1 MTPAARDFFSR
12 RRPNSFDRGTIMQVS
27 VENVGKLERKL
38 TVRIPADDYE
48 SRVRARLAEVGRSV
62 RLKGFRPGKI
72 PPKVIEQ
79 RFGSQV
85 RGEAISDL
93 IRTTFQ
99 EAVGQQ
105 NLRPAMAP
113 EISTSG
119 EPADGQIEY
128 TATFEVLP
136 EVGAI
141 DVARL
146 AIVKPLAEVADA
158 DVDAMIETLRQ
169 QRRSW
174 TPVERPAQTG
184 DMVLFEYSAQAG
196 DVRHPAEGAD
206 RSGTILG
213 SGAMTAELEQHLT
226 GHAAGEQWSFDMT
239 FPAGFRVA
247 DLAGKAAR
255 VEVRISRVQEA
266 RLPDVDDAFI
276 AMFGIQEG
284 GMEKFR
290 ADVRA
295 NLERELKGVLTARL
309 KADVVQKLVDAYPE
323 LDLPQR
329 MVQNEA
335 RALAEQAQAQAQQQ
349 GQATVAAVPESFEAI
364 ARRRVAAGVLVG
376 EIARQNG
383 VRLDNR
389 RVAETLASIASTY
402 EEPQQ
407 VIELYQRD
415 PNLMSGLQNRVLEDQ
430 VADWIAEHAQTTEQ
444 RLSFNEAM
452 RPNG

>member
-1 MTPAARDFFSR
+1 
-12 RRPNSFDRGTIMQVS
+12 MQVS
-27 VENVGKLERKL
+27 VENVGKLERRL
-38 TVRIPADDYE
+38 TVRIPAGDYE
-48 SRVRARLAEVGRSV
+48 SQVKARLAEVARNV

-85 RGEAISDL
+85 RGEAISEL

-113 EISTSG
+113 EINTTG

-136 EVGAI
+136 DVGQV
-141 DVARL
+141 DVGKL
-146 AIVKPLAEVADA
+146 AIVRPVAQVADV

-169 QRRSW
+169 QRRAW
-174 TPVERPAQTG
+174 TPVERAAQAG
-184 DMVLFEYSAQAG
+184 DMILFEYSAQAG

-213 SGAMTAELEQHLT
+213 SGAMTAELEQQLV
-226 GHAAGEQWSFDMT
+226 GHASGEQLAFDMT
-239 FPAGFRVA
+239 FPANFRVTA
-247 DLAGKAAR
+247 LAGQPAR
-255 VEVRISRVQEA
+255 VDVRISRVQES

-276 AMFGIQEG
+276 AQFGIQEG
-284 GMEKFR
+284 GMDKFR

-295 NLERELKGVLTARL
+295 NLERELKGVLTSRL
-309 KADVVQKLVDAYPE
+309 KADVVQKLVDAYPALE
-323 LDLPQR
+323 LPQR
-329 MVQNEA
+329 MVDNEA
-335 RALAEQAQAQAQQQ
+335 RSLAEQAKAQAAQH
-349 GQATVAAVPESFEAI
+349 GQATVASVPDSFLGM

-389 RVAETLASIASTY
+389 RVAEALASIASTY

-407 VIELYQRD
+407 VVELYQRD
-415 PNLMSGLQNRVLEDQ
+415 PNLMSSLQNRVLEDQ

-444 RLSFNEAM
+444 QLTFTEAM

>member
-1 MTPAARDFFSR
+1 
-12 RRPNSFDRGTIMQVS
+12 MQVS
-27 VENVGKLERKL
+27 VENVGKLERRL
-38 TVRIPADDYE
+38 TVRIPAGDYE
-48 SRVRARLAEVGRSV
+48 SQVKARLAEVARNV

-85 RGEAISDL
+85 RGEAISEL

-113 EISTSG
+113 EINTTG

-136 EVGAI
+136 DVGQV
-141 DVARL
+141 DVGKL
-146 AIVKPLAEVADA
+146 AIVRPVAQVADV

-169 QRRSW
+169 QRRAW
-174 TPVERPAQTG
+174 TPVERAAQAG
-184 DMVLFEYSAQAG
+184 DMILFEYSAQAG

-213 SGAMTAELEQHLT
+213 SGAMTAELEQQLV
-226 GHAAGEQWSFDMT
+226 GHASGEQLAFDMT
-239 FPAGFRVA
+239 VPANFRVTA
-247 DLAGKAAR
+247 LAGQPAR
-255 VEVRISRVQEA
+255 VDVRISRVQES

-276 AMFGIQEG
+276 AQFGIQEG
-284 GMEKFR
+284 GMDKFR

-295 NLERELKGVLTARL
+295 NLERELKGVLTSRL
-309 KADVVQKLVDAYPE
+309 KADVVQKLVDAYPALE
-323 LDLPQR
+323 LPQR
-329 MVQNEA
+329 MVDNEA
-335 RALAEQAQAQAQQQ
+335 RSLAEQAKAQAAQQ
-349 GQATVAAVPESFEAI
+349 GQATVASVPDSFLGM

-389 RVAETLASIASTY
+389 RVAEALASIASTY

-407 VIELYQRD
+407 VVELYQRD
-415 PNLMSGLQNRVLEDQ
+415 PNLMSSLQNRVLEDQ

-444 RLSFNEAM
+444 QLTFTEAM

>member
-1 MTPAARDFFSR
+1 
-12 RRPNSFDRGTIMQVS
+12 MQVS

-38 TVRIPADDYE
+38 TVRIPAGDYE
-48 SRVRARLAEVGRSV
+48 TQVKARLAEVGRSV

-85 RGEAISDL
+85 RDEAISEL
-93 IRTTFQ
+93 IRTSFQ

-113 EISTSG
+113 QIDTTG
-119 EPADGQIEY
+119 QPADGQIEY

-136 EVGAI
+136 DVGAV

-146 AIVKPLAEVADA
+146 AISKPVAQVSDV

-169 QRRSW
+169 QRRGW
-174 TPVERPAQTG
+174 APVERPAQAG

-196 DVRHPAEGAD
+196 DARHPGEGAD

-213 SGAMTAELEQHLT
+213 SAAMTAELEQQLS
-226 GHAAGEQWSFDMT
+226 GHAAGERLAFDMT
-239 FPAGFRVA
+239 FPETFRVTT
-247 DLAGKAAR
+247 LAGKAAR
-255 VEVRISRVQEA
+255 VEVGISRVQEP
-266 RLPDVDDAFI
+266 RLPEVDDAFI
-276 AMFGIQEG
+276 AQFGIQEG
-284 GMEKFR
+284 GMDKFR

-295 NLERELKGVLTARL
+295 NLERELKGVLNSRL
-309 KADVVQKLVDAYPE
+309 KSDVVQKLVDAYPE
-323 LDLPQR
+323 LELPER

-335 RALAEQAQAQAQQQ
+335 RALAEQAQAQAAQQ
-349 GQATVAAVPESFEAI
+349 GQVTVAALPEPYVAL

-383 VRLDNR
+383 LRLDNR
-389 RVAETLASIASTY
+389 RVAEALATIASTY

-407 VIELYQRD
+407 VVELYQRD
-415 PNLMSGLQNRVLEDQ
+415 PNLMSSLQNRVLEDQ

-444 RLSFNEAM
+444 YLTFNEAM

>member
-1 MTPAARDFFSR
+1 
-12 RRPNSFDRGTIMQVS
+12 MQVS

-38 TVRIPADDYE
+38 TVRIPAGDYE
-48 SRVRARLAEVGRSV
+48 SQVKARLAQVARSV

-85 RGEAISDL
+85 RGEAISEL

-113 EISTSG
+113 EINTTG

-136 EVGAI
+136 DVGQV
-141 DVARL
+141 DVGKL
-146 AIVKPLAEVADA
+146 AISRPVAQVSDV

-169 QRRSW
+169 QRRAW
-174 TPVERPAQTG
+174 APVERAAQPG

-196 DVRHPAEGAD
+196 DVRHPGEGTD

-213 SGAMTAELEQHLT
+213 SGAMTAELEQQIA
-226 GHAAGEQWSFDMT
+226 GRAAGEQLSFGMT
-239 FPAGFRVA
+239 FPANFRVTA
-247 DLAGKAAR
+247 IAGQAAQ
-255 VEVRISRVQEA
+255 VDVRISRVQEP

-276 AMFGIQEG
+276 AMFGIQDG
-284 GMEKFR
+284 GMDKFR

-295 NLERELKGVLTARL
+295 NLDRELKGVLTSRL
-309 KADVVQKLVDAYPE
+309 KADVVQKLVDAYPDLE
-323 LDLPQR
+323 LPAR
-329 MVQNEA
+329 MVANEA
-335 RALAEQAQAQAQQQ
+335 RALAEQAQEQSKQQ
-349 GQATVAAVPESFEAI
+349 GQVTVAALPESFEHL

-389 RVAETLASIASTY
+389 RVAEALASIASTY

-407 VIELYQRD
+407 VVELYQRD
-415 PNLMSGLQNRVLEDQ
+415 PNLMSSLQNRVLEDQ

-444 RLSFNEAM
+444 YLTFNDAM

>member
-1 MTPAARDFFSR
+1 
-12 RRPNSFDRGTIMQVS
+12 MQVS
-27 VENVGKLERKL
+27 IENVGKLERKL
-38 TVRIPADDYE
+38 TVRIPAGDYE
-48 SRVRARLAEVGRSV
+48 SQVKARLAEVARSV

-72 PPKVIEQ
+72 PAKVIEQ

-85 RGEAISDL
+85 RGEAISEL

-113 EISTSG
+113 EITTSG
-119 EPADGQIEY
+119 QPAEGQIEY

-136 EVGAI
+136 DVGPV
-141 DVARL
+141 DVAKL
-146 AIVKPLAEVADA
+146 AISKPMADVSDV

-169 QRRSW
+169 QRRTW
-174 TPVERPAQTG
+174 HPVERPIQNG
-184 DMVLFEYSAQAG
+184 DMALFEYSAQAG
-196 DVRHPAEGAD
+196 GVRHPAEGTD
-206 RSGTILG
+206 RSGTIVG
-213 SGAMTAELEQHLT
+213 SGAMTAELEQQLIGRSVGAPFT
-226 GHAAGEQWSFDMT
+226 FDMT
-239 FPAGFRVA
+239 FPANFRVA
-247 DLAGKAAR
+247 ALAGNPAT
-255 VEVRISRVQEA
+255 VEVRVSRVQES
-266 RLPDVDDAFI
+266 RLPEVDDEFI
-276 AMFGIQEG
+276 TMFGIKDG
-284 GMEKFR
+284 GMDKFR

-295 NLERELKGVLTARL
+295 NLERELKGVLLGRL
-309 KADVVQKLVDAYPE
+309 KNDVVQKLVDAYPD

-329 MVQNEA
+329 LVDSEA
-335 RALAEQAQAQAQQQ
+335 KALAEQARAQAEQQ
-349 GQATVAAVPESFEAI
+349 GQVTVAAVPESYLAM

-383 VRLDNR
+383 IRLDNR
-389 RVAETLASIASTY
+389 RVAESLASIASTY

-407 VIELYQRD
+407 VVELYQRD

-444 RLSFNEAM
+444 YLTFNEAM

>member
-1 MTPAARDFFSR
+1 LNTSWAVSA
-12 RRPNSFDRGTIMQVS
+12 DRQIGFRGATMQVS
-27 VENVGKLERKL
+27 VENVGKLERRL
-38 TVRIPADDYE
+38 TVRIPAGDYE
-48 SRVRARLAEVGRSV
+48 SQVKARLAEVARNV

-85 RGEAISDL
+85 RGEAISEL

-113 EISTSG
+113 EINTTG

-136 EVGAI
+136 DVGQV
-141 DVARL
+141 DVGKL
-146 AIVKPLAEVADA
+146 AIVRPVAQVADV

-169 QRRSW
+169 QRRAW
-174 TPVERPAQTG
+174 TPVERAAQAG
-184 DMVLFEYSAQAG
+184 DMILFEYSAQAG

-213 SGAMTAELEQHLT
+213 SGAMTAELEQQLV
-226 GHAAGEQWSFDMT
+226 GHASGEQLAFDMT
-239 FPAGFRVA
+239 FPANFRVTA
-247 DLAGKAAR
+247 LAGQPAR
-255 VEVRISRVQEA
+255 VDVRISRVQES

-276 AMFGIQEG
+276 AQFGIQEG
-284 GMEKFR
+284 GMDKFR

-295 NLERELKGVLTARL
+295 NLERELKGVLTSRL
-309 KADVVQKLVDAYPE
+309 KADVVQKLVDAYPALE
-323 LDLPQR
+323 LPQR
-329 MVQNEA
+329 MVDNEA
-335 RALAEQAQAQAQQQ
+335 RSLAEQAKAQAAQQ
-349 GQATVAAVPESFEAI
+349 GQATVASVPDSFLGM

-389 RVAETLASIASTY
+389 RVAEALASIASTY

-407 VIELYQRD
+407 VVELYQRD
-415 PNLMSGLQNRVLEDQ
+415 PNLMSSLQNRVLEDQ

-444 RLSFNEAM
+444 QLTFTEAM

>member
-1 MTPAARDFFSR
+1 
-12 RRPNSFDRGTIMQVS
+12 MQVS
-27 VENVGKLERKL
+27 VENVGKLERRL
-38 TVRIPADDYE
+38 TVRIPAGDYE
-48 SRVRARLAEVGRSV
+48 SQVKARLAEVARNV

-85 RGEAISDL
+85 RGEAISEL

-113 EISTSG
+113 EINTTG

-136 EVGAI
+136 DVGQV
-141 DVARL
+141 DVGKL
-146 AIVKPLAEVADA
+146 AIVRPVAQVADV

-169 QRRSW
+169 QRRAW
-174 TPVERPAQTG
+174 TPVERAAQAG
-184 DMVLFEYSAQAG
+184 DMILFEYSAQAG

-213 SGAMTAELEQHLT
+213 SGAMTAELEQQLV
-226 GHAAGEQWSFDMT
+226 GHASGEQLAFDMT
-239 FPAGFRVA
+239 FPANFRVTA
-247 DLAGKAAR
+247 LAGQPSR
-255 VEVRISRVQEA
+255 VDVRISRVQES

-276 AMFGIQEG
+276 AQFGIQEG
-284 GMEKFR
+284 GMDKFR

-295 NLERELKGVLTARL
+295 NLERELKGVLTSRL
-309 KADVVQKLVDAYPE
+309 KADVVQKLVDAYPALE
-323 LDLPQR
+323 LPQR
-329 MVQNEA
+329 MVDNEA
-335 RALAEQAQAQAQQQ
+335 RSLAEQAKAQAAQQ
-349 GQATVAAVPESFEAI
+349 GQATVASVPDSFLGM

-389 RVAETLASIASTY
+389 RVAEALASIASTY

-407 VIELYQRD
+407 VVELYQRD
-415 PNLMSGLQNRVLEDQ
+415 PNLMSSLQNRVLEDQ

-444 RLSFNEAM
+444 QLTFTEAM

>member
-1 MTPAARDFFSR
+1 
-12 RRPNSFDRGTIMQVS
+12 MQVS

-38 TVRIPADDYE
+38 TVRIPAGDYE
-48 SRVRARLAEVGRSV
+48 SQVKARLAEVARNV

-85 RGEAISDL
+85 RGEAISEL
-93 IRTTFQ
+93 IRTSFQ

-113 EISTSG
+113 EINTTG

-136 EVGAI
+136 DVGQV
-141 DVARL
+141 DVAKL
-146 AIVKPLAEVADA
+146 AISRPVAQVADG

-169 QRRSW
+169 QRRAW
-174 TPVERPAQTG
+174 TPVERAAQTG
-184 DMVLFEYSAQAG
+184 DMILFEYTAQAG

-213 SGAMTAELEQHLT
+213 SGAMTAELEQQLV
-226 GHAAGEQWSFDMT
+226 GHALGEQLTFEMT
-239 FPAGFRVA
+239 FPANFRVTA
-247 DLAGKAAR
+247 LAGQPAH
-255 VEVRISRVQEA
+255 VDVRISRIQES
-266 RLPDVDDAFI
+266 RLPEVDAAFI
-276 AMFGIQEG
+276 AMFGIQDG
-284 GMEKFR
+284 GMDKFR

-295 NLERELKGVLTARL
+295 NLERELKGVLTQRL
-309 KADVVQKLVDAYPE
+309 KGDVVQKLVDAYPGLE
-323 LDLPQR
+323 LPQR
-329 MVQNEA
+329 MVDNEA
-335 RALAEQAQAQAQQQ
+335 RALAEQAKAQAAQQ
-349 GQATVAAVPESFEAI
+349 GQVTVATLPDSFLI
-364 ARRRVAAGVLVG
+364 MARRRVAAGVLVG

-389 RVAETLASIASTY
+389 RVAEALASIASTY

-407 VIELYQRD
+407 VVELYQRD
-415 PNLMSGLQNRVLEDQ
+415 PNLMSSLQNRVLEDQ

-444 RLSFNEAM
+444 QLTFNEAM

>member
-1 MTPAARDFFSR
+1 
-12 RRPNSFDRGTIMQVS
+12 MQVS

-38 TVRIPADDYE
+38 TVRIPAGDYE
-48 SRVRARLAEVGRSV
+48 SQVKTRLAEVARSV

-72 PPKVIEQ
+72 PAKVIEQ

-85 RGEAISDL
+85 RGEAISEL

-113 EISTSG
+113 EISTTG
-119 EPADGQIEY
+119 EPTEGQIEY

-136 EVGAI
+136 DVGSV
-141 DVARL
+141 DVAKL
-146 AIVKPLAEVADA
+146 SISKPTAAVADV

-174 TPVERPAQTG
+174 SPVERPAQLG
-184 DMVLFEYSAQAG
+184 DMALFEYSAQTASG
-196 DVRHPAEGAD
+196 RHPVEGID
-206 RSGTILG
+206 RSGTIIG
-213 SGAMTAELEQHLT
+213 SGAMTNELEQQLV
-226 GHAAGEQWSFDMT
+226 GRSAGEQASFDVT
-239 FPAGFRVA
+239 FPAGFRIPS
-247 DLAGKAAR
+247 LAGQPAR
-255 VEVRISRVQEA
+255 VEVKLSRVQEPK
-266 RLPDVDDAFI
+266 LPDVDDAFI

-284 GMEKFR
+284 GMDKFR

-295 NLERELKGVLTARL
+295 NLERELKGVLQGRL
-309 KADVVQKLVDAYPE
+309 KGDVVQKLVDAYPE
-323 LDLPQR
+323 LELPQR
-329 MVQNEA
+329 MVENEA
-335 RALAEQAQAQAQQQ
+335 KSLAEQARAQAEQQ
-349 GQATVAAVPESFEAI
+349 GQTNIATVPEAYRDI

-383 VRLDNR
+383 IRLDNR
-389 RVAETLASIASTY
+389 RVAEALASIASTY

-407 VIELYQRD
+407 VVELYQRD
-415 PNLMSGLQNRVLEDQ
+415 PNLMNSLQNRVLEDQ

-444 RLSFNEAM
+444 HLTFNEAM

>member
-1 MTPAARDFFSR
+1 
-12 RRPNSFDRGTIMQVS
+12 MQVS

-38 TVRIPADDYE
+38 TVRIPAGDYE
-48 SRVRARLAEVGRSV
+48 SQVKARLAEVARSV
-62 RLKGFRPGKI
+62 RLKGFRPGKV
-72 PPKVIEQ
+72 PAKVIEQ

-85 RGEAISDL
+85 RGEAISEL
-93 IRTTFQ
+93 IRSTFQ

-113 EISTSG
+113 EINTTG

-136 EVGAI
+136 DVGTV
-141 DVARL
+141 DVAKL
-146 AIVKPLAEVADA
+146 AISKPVAQVS
-158 DVDAMIETLRQ
+158 DVDIDAMIETLRQ

-174 TPVERPAQTG
+174 SPIERPAQPG
-184 DMVLFEYSAQAG
+184 DMVLFEYSAQTA
-196 DVRHPAEGAD
+196 DARHPAEGAD

-213 SGAMTAELEQHLT
+213 SAAMTADLEQQVA
-226 GHAAGEQWSFDMT
+226 GHAVGEQLAFDMT
-239 FPAGFRVA
+239 FPGNFRVA
-247 DLAGKAAR
+247 MLAGKPAR
-255 VEVRISRVQEA
+255 VELRISRVQES
-266 RLPDVDDAFI
+266 RLPEVDDAFI
-276 AMFGIQEG
+276 AMFGIPDG
-284 GMEKFR
+284 GMDKFR

-295 NLERELKGVLTARL
+295 NLDRELKGVLTSRL

-323 LDLPQR
+323 LELPER

-335 RALAEQAQAQAQQQ
+335 RALAEQAQAQAKQQ
-349 GQATVAAVPESFEAI
+349 GQSLVSAAPESFEAA

-389 RVAETLASIASTY
+389 RVAEALASIASTY

-407 VIELYQRD
+407 VVELYQRD
-415 PNLMSGLQNRVLEDQ
+415 PNLMSSLQNRVLEDQ
-430 VADWIAEHAQTTEQ
+430 VADWIADHAQTTEQ
-444 RLSFNEAM
+444 YLTFNEAM

>member
-1 MTPAARDFFSR
+1 
-12 RRPNSFDRGTIMQVS
+12 MQVS
-27 VENVGKLERKL
+27 IENVGKLERKL
-38 TVRIPADDYE
+38 TVRIPAGDYE
-48 SRVRARLAEVGRSV
+48 SQVRARLAEVGRSV

-85 RGEAISDL
+85 RGEAISEL

-136 EVGAI
+136 DVGAV
-141 DVARL
+141 DVGRL
-146 AIVKPLAEVADA
+146 AIVKPIAQVADV

-169 QRRSW
+169 QRRAWS
-174 TPVERPAQTG
+174 PVERAAQPG
-184 DMVLFEYSAQAG
+184 DMVLFEYSAQADG
-196 DVRHPAEGAD
+196 TRHPAEGVD

-213 SGAMTAELEQHLT
+213 SNAMTVELEQHLA
-226 GHAAGEQWSFDMT
+226 GHAAGEQFAFEMT
-239 FPAGFRVA
+239 FPAAFRVPA
-247 DLAGKAAR
+247 LAGKPAR
-255 VEVRISRVQEA
+255 VEVKISRVQES
-266 RLPDVDDAFI
+266 RLPAVDDAFI
-276 AMFGIQEG
+276 AQFGIQEG

-290 ADVRA
+290 SDVRA

-309 KADVVQKLVDAYPE
+309 KNDVVQKLVDAYPG

-329 MVQNEA
+329 MVENEA
-335 RALAEQAQAQAQQQ
+335 KALAEQARSQAAQQ
-349 GQATVAAVPESFEAI
+349 GQSADGATPEAFREV

-383 VRLDNR
+383 IRLDNR

-407 VIELYQRD
+407 VVELYQRD
-415 PNLMSGLQNRVLEDQ
+415 PNLMGNLQNRVLEDQ
-430 VADWIAEHAQTTEQ
+430 VADWIADHAQTTEQ
-444 RLSFNEAM
+444 QLTFNEAM